1 MVATAGLWWSEAM
14 TDSSTP
20 ETVVLADA
28 AEQLLADLPRHAAG
42 RTARTVRPGHVV
54 RAVVI
59 ALADGTEMAEHDSPR
74 GATLQ
79 CLTGSVTMRSGDQE
93 WPLEPGQLVAI
104 PPTRH
109 SVEAH
114 GDSAILLTVA
124 LG

>member
-1 MVATAGLWWSEAM
+1 MVGGPGLWWSEAM

-20 ETVVLADA
+20 ETVVLADV

-42 RTARTVRPGHVV
+42 RTARTVLSGHVV

-79 CLTGSVTMRSGDQE
+79 CLTGSVTMRSGEQE
-93 WPLEPGQLVAI
+93 WPVEPGQLVAV

-109 SVEAH
+109 SVLAH
-114 GDSAILLTVA
+114 GDATILLTVA

>member
-1 MVATAGLWWSEAM
+1 MTETRSTDPVAVSA
-14 TDSSTP
+14 
-20 ETVVLADA
+20 VA
-28 AEQLLADLPRHAAG
+28 AELLSDLPRHATG
-42 RTARTVRPGHVV
+42 RTARTVLSGHVV

-59 ALADGTEMAEHDSPR
+59 ALADGTAMAEHDSPR

-109 SVEAH
+109 SVVAH
-114 GDSAILLTVA
+114 GDSAILL
-124 LG
+124 